1 MNWKEILKAKSKAQ
15 KDLDKWTKEDW
26 GTPEEHRAE
35 AKGKPKPKQKART
48 RYMPKNKFN
57 ALNRTKRGRGILRY
71 QGRKKQAGLKRGQT
85 ITPTGRNF
93 SQRGRNR
100 K

>member
-1 MNWKEILKAKSKAQ
+1 MSWKDILKAKSEKQ
-15 KDLDKWTKEDW
+15 KDLQRWTKEDW

-57 ALNRTKRGRGILRY
+57 ALNRTKKGKGILRY
-71 QGRKKQAGLKRGQT
+71 QGQKKRKGLKAGKVV
-85 ITPTGRNF
+85 TPTGKNF